1 MTTKLHRNIDLNSR
15 QRPPLADVV
24 MARIIRKLKHF
35 LGLLQPFTILP
46 FYSYGCDKTV
56 VIFGRVIENL
66 EIGSPQKEDPWWRNL
81 MNMLQVFLRAR
92 AEKAYLT
99 ATINGQSFPIIT
111 DDIGYYQT
119 EVDLLE
125 KMEQPGWIDVDFVLD
140 PIKGYRRIS
149 TQRGAVFNIPS
160 TAWSSTGIISD
171 IDDTIVESYATDLL
185 MSARMTFINN
195 STTRMAIAGMAEL
208 YSYIV
213 HLTPM
218 LTPVFYVTSSSWSLY
233 NLLGDFLKLQDFP
246 RGPLLMQK
254 IGMTNNKL
262 IRKGHNHKTK
272 KIEDVLRVTK
282 DQRFFLFGDNGQADR
297 EIYFDIASRYPER
310 IAAVCIRVGLA
321 KIKPFSADY
330 ERLGVAYFEFD
341 DGYSL
346 QKKMFAEGIL
356 PGP

>member
-1 MTTKLHRNIDLNSR
+1 M
-15 QRPPLADVV
+15 ADVV
-24 MARIIRKLKHF
+24 MARIIRKLKHYF
-35 LGLLQPFTILP
+35 GLLQPFTVLP
-46 FYSYGCDKTV
+46 FYSYGCDNTV

-66 EIGSPQKEDPWWRNL
+66 EIGSPQKDDPWWRNL
-81 MNMLQVFLRAR
+81 RNMLRVFLRAR

-111 DDIGYYQT
+111 DDIGYYQA
-119 EVDLLE
+119 EFHMLE
-125 KMEQPGWIDVDFVLD
+125 KMEQSGWIDVDFVLD
-140 PIKGYRRIS
+140 PIRGYRRIS

-160 TAWSSTGIISD
+160 TAGSSTGIISD

-195 STTRMAIAGMAEL
+195 STTRLAIAGMAEL
-208 YSYIV
+208 YNHII
-213 HLTPM
+213 HLTSM
-218 LTPVFYVTSSSWSLY
+218 ITPVFYVTSSSWSLY
-233 NLLGDFLKLQDFP
+233 NLLGDFLILQGFP

-272 KIEDVLRVTK
+272 KIETVLRVTK

-297 EIYFDIASRYPER
+297 EIYFDIAARYPER
-310 IAAVCIRVGLA
+310 IAAVCIRVARA

-330 ERLGVAYFEFD
+330 NSLGVAYFEFD
-341 DGYSL
+341 DGFSL
-346 QKKMFAEGIL
+346 QKQMLDQGIL
-356 PGP
+356 SGKFTSK